1 MQSGILPR
9 GRYKNKPQLVLRSS
23 FPLAGVVYCLSLVC
37 PVCFVFVSFR
47 SQHIYILAI
56 VNNVALSIMI
66 QVSFLINGF

>member
-37 PVCFVFVSFR
+37 PVCFVFVSFHLQSPTPGAQR
-47 SQHIYILAI
+47 GAR
-56 VNNVALSIMI
+56 VKPK
-66 QVSFLINGF
+66 G